1 MRVVRR
7 ATNPKKQISY
17 YFPDKTMW
25 KSFVCAST
33 AAVMLKALDPF
44 RTGETALY
52 HVKYDTDW
60 HAFEIG
66 PYIVMGIIGVSQ
78 IQTIVPRS

>member
-1 MRVVRR
+1 
-7 ATNPKKQISY
+7 
-17 YFPDKTMW
+17 MW

-33 AAVMLKALDPF
+33 AALMLKMFDPF

-60 HAFEIG
+60 HAFETVSF
-66 PYIVMGIIGVSQ
+66 IVMGIIGVGR
-78 IQTIVPRS
+78 V

>member
-1 MRVVRR
+1 
-7 ATNPKKQISY
+7 
-17 YFPDKTMW
+17 MW

-33 AAVMLKALDPF
+33 AALMLKMFDPF

-60 HAFEIG
+60 HAFETA
-66 PYIVMGIIGVSQ
+66 PFVVMGIIGVSRRAPFPPPPPQ
-78 IQTIVPRS
+78 QQQ